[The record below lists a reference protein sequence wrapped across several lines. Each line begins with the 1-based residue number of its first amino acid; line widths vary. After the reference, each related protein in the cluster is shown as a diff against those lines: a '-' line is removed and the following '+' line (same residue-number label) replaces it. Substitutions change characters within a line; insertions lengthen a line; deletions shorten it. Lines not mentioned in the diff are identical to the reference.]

1 MNYTLCAAC
10 GGAVPA
16 TRTRLGMVTCSGTC
30 NARRRRETGLVDGVE
45 GEYLPL
51 VTRSAGS
58 DLTDLIAGR
67 VDRVTLDEAWTF
79 PARLAD
85 PEVEDGR
92 TPEWRR
98 GFTAGVLVGLVV
110 GLVLPLLVLV
120 DVDAARAD
128 APVPV
133 DTSAAV
139 ESHPACLAVVDDL
152 VEALTNAHAEGG
164 ATLAAWQAQGRDL
177 VEAEARVERLEA
189 KVERKA
195 ATIERL
201 RAKIRGT
208 R

>member
-1 MNYTLCAAC
+1 LELMNYTLCVAC

-16 TRTRLGMVTCSGTC
+16 KRTALGMVTCSGTC
-30 NARRRRETGLVDGVE
+30 NARRRRETGLVDL
-45 GEYLPL
+45 GEAYDY
-51 VTRSAGS
+51 V
-58 DLTDLIAGR
+58 
-67 VDRVTLDEAWTF
+67 VTLDGAIHEGRSTLRDF
-79 PARLAD
+79 VPVVTLPA
-85 PEVEDGR
+85 EVEEGR
-92 TPEWRR
+92 APEWRR

-128 APVPV
+128 APIPV
-133 DTSAAV
+133 DTSTAV

-152 VEALTNAHAEGG
+152 VEALTNAHVEGG
-164 ATLAAWQAQGRDL
+164 ATIAAWQAQGRDL
-177 VEAEARVERLEA
+177 VEAEARADRLAA